1 MVLLSLRPRAFR
13 TRNPG
18 RDAETDEAR
27 LGTISNAISM
37 ALADARRE
45 RDGLGQRMNL
55 YYAQA
60 ASLLDNSPDYGK
72 RNRTDEAAIGSA
84 ENSAARARRRISM
97 SRSRSSKACWRK
109 STAPLPPMPSPAKA
123 SPEGG
128 AADQ

>member
-27 LGTISNAISM
+27 LGTINNAISM

-45 RDGLGQRMNL
+45 RDGISQRMNL

-60 ASLLDNSPDYGK
+60 AALLDNSPEYG
-72 RNRTDEAAIGSA
+72 RRDRIDEAAIGSA
-84 ENSAARARRRISM
+84 ENSAARARQRMAQLDEQIQRLEELLAQVA
-97 SRSRSSKACWRK
+97 RGF
-109 STAPLPPMPSPAKA
+109 APDAA
-123 SPEGG
+123 SNEGV
-128 AADQ
+128 A

>member
-13 TRNPG
+13 ARNPG

-60 ASLLDNSPDYGK
+60 AALMDNSPEYG
-72 RNRTDEAAIGSA
+72 RRDRIDEAAIGSA
-84 ENSAARARRRISM
+84 ENSASRARQRVAHLDSQIQRLEELQAQVGQTFASNTA
-97 SRSRSSKACWRK
+97 SS
-109 STAPLPPMPSPAKA
+109 
-123 SPEGG
+123 EGV
-128 AADQ
+128 A

>member
-13 TRNPG
+13 ARNPG

-27 LGTISNAISM
+27 LATVSNAISM

-60 ASLLDNSPDYGK
+60 ATMLDNSPEYGK
-72 RNRTDEAAIGSA
+72 RDRIDEAAIGSA
-84 ENSAARARRRISM
+84 ENSAARARQRLVQLDSQIARLEEVLGQVGQSF
-97 SRSRSSKACWRK
+97 SSK
-109 STAPLPPMPSPAKA
+109 
-123 SPEGG
+123 PETNAGV
-128 AADQ
+128 A

>member
-37 ALADARRE
+37 AVNDARRE
-45 RDGLGQRMNL
+45 RDGLSQRMNL

-60 ASLLDNSPDYGK
+60 ATLLDNSPEYGK
-72 RNRTDEAAIGSA
+72 RERIDEAAIGSA
-84 ENSAARARRRISM
+84 ENSAARARQRVAQLDSQIQRLEEVLAQVGNSFAT
-97 SRSRSSKACWRK
+97 KVE
-109 STAPLPPMPSPAKA
+109 PS
-123 SPEGG
+123 EGV
-128 AADQ
+128 A

>member
-27 LGTISNAISM
+27 LGTINNAMSM

-45 RDGLGQRMNL
+45 RDGISQRMNL

-60 ASLLDNSPDYGK
+60 AALLDNSPEYG
-72 RNRTDEAAIGSA
+72 RRDRIDEAAIGSA
-84 ENSAARARRRISM
+84 ENSAARARQRMAQLDEQIQRLEELLAQVA
-97 SRSRSSKACWRK
+97 RGF
-109 STAPLPPMPSPAKA
+109 APDAA
-123 SPEGG
+123 SNEGV
-128 AADQ
+128 A

>member
-13 TRNPG
+13 ARNPG

-60 ASLLDNSPDYGK
+60 AALMDNSPEYG
-72 RNRTDEAAIGSA
+72 RRDRIDEAAIGSA
-84 ENSAARARRRISM
+84 ENSASRARQRVAQLDTQIQRLEDLLAQVD
-97 SRSRSSKACWRK
+97 RSLSPNAASS
-109 STAPLPPMPSPAKA
+109 
-123 SPEGG
+123 EGV
-128 AADQ
+128 A

>member
-13 TRNPG
+13 ARNPG

-45 RDGLGQRMNL
+45 RDGLGQRMNH

-60 ASLLDNSPDYGK
+60 AAIMDNSAEYG
-72 RNRTDEAAIGSA
+72 RRDRVDEAAIGSA
-84 ENSAARARRRISM
+84 ENSAARARQRVAQLDSQILKLEELLVQVSQ
-97 SRSRSSKACWRK
+97 SFAT
-109 STAPLPPMPSPAKA
+109 TAN
-123 SPEGG
+123 EGV
-128 AADQ
+128 A

>member
-1 MVLLSLRPRAFR
+1 MVLPSLRPRAFR

-84 ENSAARARRRISM
+84 ENSAARARRRVAHLDVQIE
-97 SRSRSSKACWRK
+97 KLEALLAQVNG
-109 STAPLPPMPSPAKA
+109 TFATDAQPS
-123 SPEGG
+123 EGV
-128 AADQ
+128 A

>member
-37 ALADARRE
+37 ALNDARRE
-45 RDGLGQRMNL
+45 RDGLSQRMNL

-60 ASLLDNSPDYGK
+60 ASLMDNSPEYGK
-72 RNRTDEAAIGSA
+72 RERIDEAAIGSA
-84 ENSAARARRRISM
+84 ENSAARARQRVAQLDSQIQRLEDVLAQVGNSF
-97 SRSRSSKACWRK
+97 STKAE
-109 STAPLPPMPSPAKA
+109 PS
-123 SPEGG
+123 EGV
-128 AADQ
+128 A

>member
-13 TRNPG
+13 ARNPG

-45 RDGLGQRMNL
+45 RDGLGQRMSL

-60 ASLLDNSPDYGK
+60 ATLLDNSADYG
-72 RNRTDEAAIGSA
+72 RRDRIDEAAIGSA
-84 ENSAARARRRISM
+84 ENSAARARQRVAQLDAQIQRLEELL
-97 SRSRSSKACWRK
+97 AQV
-109 STAPLPPMPSPAKA
+109 APTFAVNA
-123 SPEGG
+123 GADEG
-128 AADQ
+128 AA